1 MRESDEGPD
10 ETKSSDWQSCQDGAR
25 VPGSRDPKRLRNRT
39 ASSARCDRDTRSPA
53 PAEPTRDQS
62 SVTAIESPSEK
73 PSQQVESVAI
83 RFAGDSGDG
92 MQLTGSKFT
101 DETALA
107 GNDLSTFPDFPAEI
121 RAPAGTMAGVSGFQI
136 HFSSHDIHTP
146 ADRPDV
152 LIAFNPAALR
162 ANVEDVRP
170 GGMVIIN
177 VDSFN
182 KKALDRA
189 GYREDPLPDLRDRFQ
204 LVEIPFTTLNR
215 EALQGLDLSQRE
227 IDRCKNFFALGLLC
241 WLYGRP
247 MAATERW
254 LSGKFKGDVLE
265 GNLRTLRAG
274 HAFGETTELFP
285 VSFVVPSAKIESG
298 TYRNIT
304 GNQAL
309 AWGIVAAGVQMDREV
324 FLGAYP
330 ITPASDVLHEVAR
343 YRHFGVK
350 TLQAEDEIA
359 AVSAT
364 IGAAFAGMLAVTVSS
379 GPGFVLKQEALGL
392 AVMVE
397 LPLVAINVQRA
408 GPSTGS
414 PTKTEQGDLLA
425 ALFGRHSQSPLPIL
439 AASTPGD
446 CFHTALEAF
455 RIAVRYMTP
464 VVLLSD
470 GYLANSAEPWLIP
483 DVDALERQTIEFA
496 RPPEVG
502 DFQPYARHPETLAR
516 PWAIPGTPGLEHR
529 IGGLTKQDVTGNVSY
544 EPANHGK
551 MIALRKQKIEGI
563 AKALP
568 PVEVDGP
575 DSGELLVV
583 GWGGTRGSIT
593 AAVEVARDE
602 GLCVSQ
608 IHLRHLNPFPSN
620 LGEVLGRFRKVLL
633 PELSDGHLALLLRA
647 RYLVDVRSLSKIEG
661 QPFKIAELAE
671 AIRKLHAEA

>member
-1 MRESDEGPD
+1 M
-10 ETKSSDWQSCQDGAR
+10 TTQQ
-25 VPGSRDPKRLRNRT
+25 
-39 ASSARCDRDTRSPA
+39 AST
-53 PAEPTRDQS
+53 
-62 SVTAIESPSEK
+62 K
-73 PSQQVESVAI
+73 PSQQLESVAI

-92 MQLTGSKFT
+92 MQLTGTKFT

-136 HFSSHDIHTP
+136 HFSSKDIHTP

-162 ANVEDVRP
+162 ANVDDVRP
-170 GGMVIIN
+170 GGMVIVNI
-177 VDSFN
+177 DSFN
-182 KKALDRA
+182 QKALARA
-189 GYREDPLPDLRDRFQ
+189 GYVDDPLPELRERYK

-215 EALQGLDLSQRE
+215 EALRGLDLSARE

-247 MAATERW
+247 TQATERW
-254 LSGKFKGDVLE
+254 LGGKFKGDVLE
-265 GNLRTLRAG
+265 GNIRTLRAG
-274 HAFGETTELFP
+274 FHFGETTELFP
-285 VSFVVPSAKIESG
+285 ASFVIPSAKIESG

-309 AWGIVAAGVQMDREV
+309 AWGIIAAGVQMDRDV

-350 TLQAEDEIA
+350 TFQAEDEIA

-364 IGAAFAGMLAVTVSS
+364 IGAAFAGQLGVTCSS
-379 GPGFVLKQEALGL
+379 GPGFILKQEALGL

-439 AASTPGD
+439 APATPGD
-446 CFHTALEAF
+446 CFHTMLEAF
-455 RIAVRYMTP
+455 RIAVKYMTP
-464 VVLLSD
+464 VVVLSD
-470 GYLANSAEPWLIP
+470 GYIANSAEPWRIP
-483 DVDALERQTIEFA
+483 EVESLERGSIRFA
-496 RPPEVG
+496 EPVEVG
-502 DFQPYARHPETLAR
+502 EFQPYSRDPETLAR

-544 EPANHGK
+544 EAENHGR
-551 MIALRKQKIEGI
+551 MIALRKAKIEGI
-563 AKALP
+563 ADDLP
-568 PVEVDGP
+568 PVEVEGP
-575 DSGELLVV
+575 DEGTLLVI
-583 GWGGTRGSIT
+583 GWGGTKGAIT
-593 AAVEVARDE
+593 AAVEEARAE
-602 GLCVSQ
+602 GLDVSQ
-608 IHLRHLNPFPSN
+608 VHLRHLNPFPSN
-620 LGEVLGRFRKVLL
+620 LGHVLRSFRKVLL
-633 PELSDGHLALLLRA
+633 PELSDGHLALLLRGK
-647 RYLVDVRSLSKIEG
+647 YLVDVQSLTKIEG
-661 QPFKIAELAE
+661 QPFKVSELTD
-671 AIRKLHAEA
+671 AIRKLHASA

>member
-1 MRESDEGPD
+1 MTTSDSKT
-10 ETKSSDWQSCQDGAR
+10 TK
-25 VPGSRDPKRLRNRT
+25 
-39 ASSARCDRDTRSPA
+39 
-53 PAEPTRDQS
+53 
-62 SVTAIESPSEK
+62 PSE
-73 PSQQVESVAI
+73 QLESVAI

-92 MQLTGSKFT
+92 MQLTGTKFP

-162 ANVEDVRP
+162 ANVDDVRP
-170 GGMVIIN
+170 GGMVIVNI
-177 VDSFN
+177 DSFN
-182 KKALDRA
+182 QKALTRA
-189 GYREDPLPDLRDRFQ
+189 GYESDPLPELHERFQ
-204 LVEIPFTTLNR
+204 VVEIPFTTLNR
-215 EALQGLDLSQRE
+215 EALQGLSLSQRE
-227 IDRCKNFFALGLLC
+227 TDRCKNFFGLGVLC

-247 MAATERW
+247 MEATQRW
-254 LSGKFKGDVLE
+254 LGGKFKGDVLE
-265 GNLRTLRAG
+265 GNIRTLKAG
-274 HAFGETTELFP
+274 YAFGETTELFP

-309 AWGIVAAGVQMDREV
+309 AWGIVAAGVQMDRDV

-343 YRHFGVK
+343 FRHFGVK
-350 TLQAEDEIA
+350 TFQAEDEMA
-359 AVSAT
+359 AVSST
-364 IGAAFAGMLAVTVSS
+364 IGAAFAGQLAVTCSS

-425 ALFGRHSQSPLPIL
+425 VLFGRHSQSPIPIM

-455 RIAVRYMTP
+455 RMAVTYMTP
-464 VVLLSD
+464 VIILSD
-470 GYLANSAEPWLIP
+470 GYIANSSEPWLIP
-483 DVDALERQTIEFA
+483 DVDSLERTEIKFA
-496 RPPEVG
+496 APVEVG
-502 DFQPYARHPETLAR
+502 EFQPYSRDPQTLAR

-529 IGGLTKQDVTGNVSY
+529 IGGLTKQDGSGNVSY
-544 EPANHGK
+544 ESDNHSK
-551 MIALRKQKIEGI
+551 MIGLRKQKIAGI
-563 AKALP
+563 ADSLP
-568 PVEVDGP
+568 PIEVDGP

-583 GWGGTRGSIT
+583 GWGGTKGSIT
-593 AAVEVARDE
+593 AAVEEVRED
-602 GLCVSQ
+602 GLAVSQ
-608 IHLRHLNPFPSN
+608 IHLRHLNPLPN
-620 LGEVLGRFRKVLL
+620 DLGDVLARFDKVLL
-633 PELSDGHLALLLRA
+633 PELSDGHLAMLLRA
-647 RYLVDVRSLSKIEG
+647 KYLIDIQRLNKIEG
-661 QPFKIAELAE
+661 MPFKIRELTD
-671 AIRKLHAEA
+671 AIRELYKA

>member
-1 MRESDEGPD
+1 MEF
-10 ETKSSDWQSCQDGAR
+10 
-25 VPGSRDPKRLRNRT
+25 
-39 ASSARCDRDTRSPA
+39 SARKGTRHN
-53 PAEPTRDQS
+53 
-62 SVTAIESPSEK
+62 SVTATQIDK
-73 PSQQVESVAI
+73 PTEQLESVAI

-92 MQLTGSKFT
+92 MQLTGTKFT

-136 HFSSHDIHTP
+136 HFSSADIHTP

-162 ANVEDVRP
+162 ANVDDVRP

-177 VDSFN
+177 TDSFN
-182 KKALDRA
+182 EKAQKRA
-189 GYREDPLPDLRDRFQ
+189 GYEGDPLPELRDRYN

-215 EALQGLDLSQRE
+215 QALVGLDLSSRD
-227 IDRCKNFFALGLLC
+227 IDRCKNFFALGVLC

-247 MAATERW
+247 MNATERW
-254 LSGKFKGDVLE
+254 LGGKFKGEVLE
-265 GNLRTLRAG
+265 GNVRTLRAG

-285 VSFVVPSAKIESG
+285 ASFVVPPAKIEPG

-309 AWGIVAAGVQMDREV
+309 AWGLIAARVQLDREV

-330 ITPASDVLHEVAR
+330 ITPASDVLHEVSR
-343 YRHFGVK
+343 YRHFGMK
-350 TLQAEDEIA
+350 TFQAEDEIA
-359 AVSAT
+359 AVSST
-364 IGAAFAGMLAVTVSS
+364 IGAAFAGHLAVTVSS

-392 AVMVE
+392 AVMTE

-425 ALFGRHSQSPLPIL
+425 VLHGRHSQSPIPVI

-455 RIAVRYMTP
+455 RMAVKYMTP
-464 VVLLSD
+464 VIVLSD
-470 GYLANSAEPWLIP
+470 GYIANSSEPWQIP
-483 DVDALERQTIEFA
+483 DVDGLEQSTIEFA
-496 RPPEVG
+496 KPIDVG
-502 DFQPYARHPETLAR
+502 EFQPYSRDPETLAR

-529 IGGLTKQDVTGNVSY
+529 IGGLTKQDGSGNVSY
-544 EPANHGK
+544 EADNHAK
-551 MIALRKQKIEGI
+551 MIELRKQKIDGI
-563 AKALP
+563 ASSLP
-568 PVEVDGP
+568 PIEINGP
-575 DSGELLVV
+575 DSGELLVI
-583 GWGGTRGSIT
+583 GWGGTKGSIT
-593 AAVEVARDE
+593 AAVEQARKD
-602 GLCVSQ
+602 GLDVSQ
-608 IHLRHLNPFPSN
+608 VHLRHLNPFPN
-620 LGEVLGRFRKVLL
+620 DLGDVLKSFKKVLL

-647 RYLVDVRSLSKIEG
+647 KYLVDIQMLNKIEG
-661 QPFKIAELAE
+661 QPFKIIELTD
-671 AIRKLHAEA
+671 AITKLYKA

>member
-1 MRESDEGPD
+1 MTANRSD
-10 ETKSSDWQSCQDGAR
+10 K
-25 VPGSRDPKRLRNRT
+25 
-39 ASSARCDRDTRSPA
+39 
-53 PAEPTRDQS
+53 
-62 SVTAIESPSEK
+62 PSE
-73 PSQQVESVAI
+73 QLESVAI

-92 MQLTGSKFT
+92 MQLTGTKFT

-121 RAPAGTMAGVSGFQI
+121 RAPAGTLAGVSGFQI
-136 HFSSHDIHTP
+136 HFSSQDIHTP

-162 ANVEDVRP
+162 ANVEDVRS

-182 KKALDRA
+182 EKALKRA
-189 GYREDPLPDLRDRFQ
+189 GYAGDPLPDLRERFN

-215 EALQGLDLSQRE
+215 EALHGLELSARE

-247 MAATERW
+247 MEATERW

-285 VSFVVPSAKIESG
+285 TSYLVPSAKIEPG

-309 AWGIVAAGVQMDREV
+309 AWGLIAVGVQMDRPV

-343 YRHFGVK
+343 FRHFGVK
-350 TLQAEDEIA
+350 TFQAEDEIA
-359 AVSAT
+359 AVSST
-364 IGAAFAGMLAVTVSS
+364 IGAAFAGNLAVTVSS

-392 AVMVE
+392 AVMTE
-397 LPLVAINVQRA
+397 LPLVAINVQRS

-414 PTKTEQGDLLA
+414 PTKTEQGDLMAVLY
-425 ALFGRHSQSPLPIL
+425 GRHSQSPLPIL
-439 AASTPGD
+439 APCTPGD
-446 CFHTALEAF
+446 CFHTVLEAF
-455 RIAVRYMTP
+455 RIAVKYMTP
-464 VVLLSD
+464 VVVLSD

-483 DVDALERQTIEFA
+483 DVEALERTQVEFA
-496 RPPEVG
+496 QPIEVG
-502 DFQPYARHPETLAR
+502 QFMPYSRDPETLAR

-529 IGGLTKQDVTGNVSY
+529 IGGLTKQDGTGNVSY
-544 EPANHGK
+544 DASNHGR
-551 MIALRKQKIEGI
+551 MIELRKEKIERVANDI
-563 AKALP
+563 SP
-568 PVEVDGP
+568 IEVSGP

-583 GWGGTRGSIT
+583 GWGGTKGSIT
-593 AAVEVARDE
+593 AAVEAAREE
-602 GLCVSQ
+602 GLEVAQ

-620 LGEVLGRFRKVLL
+620 LGDVLRSYRKVLL
-633 PELSDGHLALLLRA
+633 PELSDGHLATLLRA
-647 RYLVDVRSLSKIEG
+647 KYLVDVQMLNKIEG
-661 QPFKIAELAE
+661 QPFKVAELTD
-671 AIRKLHAEA
+671 AIRKLYND

>member
-1 MRESDEGPD
+1 MPATDS
-10 ETKSSDWQSCQDGAR
+10 
-25 VPGSRDPKRLRNRT
+25 
-39 ASSARCDRDTRSPA
+39 ASHKN
-53 PAEPTRDQS
+53 
-62 SVTAIESPSEK
+62 SE
-73 PSQQVESVAI
+73 QLESVAI

-92 MQLTGSKFT
+92 MQLTGTKFT

-136 HFSSHDIHTP
+136 HFSSRDIHTP

-170 GGMVIIN
+170 GGTVIIN
-177 VDSFN
+177 IDSFN
-182 KKALDRA
+182 EKAQTRA
-189 GYREDPLPDLRDRFQ
+189 GYDGDPLPELRERFN

-215 EALQGLDLSQRE
+215 EALQGLDLSARE
-227 IDRCKNFFALGLLC
+227 IDRCKNFFALGVLC

-247 MAATERW
+247 MDATERW
-254 LSGKFKGDVLE
+254 LGGKFKGDVLE
-265 GNLRTLRAG
+265 GNIRTLRAG

-285 VSFVVPSAKIESG
+285 TSFVVPSAKIESG

-309 AWGIVAAGVQMDREV
+309 AWGLVAAGVQMDREV

-343 YRHFGVK
+343 FRHFGVK
-350 TLQAEDEIA
+350 TFQAEDEIA
-359 AVSAT
+359 AVSST
-364 IGAAFAGMLAVTVSS
+364 IGAAFAGNLAVTVSS

-392 AVMVE
+392 AVMTE

-425 ALFGRHSQSPLPIL
+425 VLFGRHSQSPLPIL

-455 RIAVRYMTP
+455 RIAVKYMTP
-464 VVLLSD
+464 VVVLSD
-470 GYLANSAEPWLIP
+470 GYIANSAEPWLIP
-483 DVDALERQTIEFA
+483 DVDALERTEIQFANPIDIGEFLPYSRDPQT
-496 RPPEVG
+496 G
-502 DFQPYARHPETLAR
+502 AR

-529 IGGLTKQDVTGNVSY
+529 IGGLTKADGSGNVSY
-544 EPANHGK
+544 EAENHGR
-551 MIALRKQKIEGI
+551 MIQLRKDKIEGI
-563 AKALP
+563 ANELP

-593 AAVEVARDE
+593 AACERARE
-602 GLCVSQ
+602 QGMAVSQ

-620 LGEVLGRFRKVLL
+620 LGEVLGRFEKVLL
-633 PELSDGHLALLLRA
+633 PELSDGHLAMLLRSK
-647 RYLVDVRSLSKIEG
+647 YLVDVKMLNKIEG
-661 QPFKIAELAE
+661 QPFKIAELME
-671 AIRKLHAEA
+671 AITDLYES

>member
-1 MRESDEGPD
+1 MTTSDSKT
-10 ETKSSDWQSCQDGAR
+10 TK
-25 VPGSRDPKRLRNRT
+25 
-39 ASSARCDRDTRSPA
+39 
-53 PAEPTRDQS
+53 
-62 SVTAIESPSEK
+62 PSE
-73 PSQQVESVAI
+73 QLESVAI

-92 MQLTGSKFT
+92 MQLTGTKFT

-162 ANVEDVRP
+162 ANVDDVRP
-170 GGMVIIN
+170 GGMVIVNI
-177 VDSFN
+177 DSFN
-182 KKALDRA
+182 QKALTRA
-189 GYREDPLPDLRDRFQ
+189 GYESDPLPELHERFQ
-204 LVEIPFTTLNR
+204 VVEIPFTTLNR
-215 EALQGLDLSQRE
+215 EALQGLSLSQRE
-227 IDRCKNFFALGLLC
+227 TDRCKNFFGLGVLC

-247 MAATERW
+247 MEATQRW
-254 LSGKFKGDVLE
+254 LGGKFKGDVLE
-265 GNLRTLRAG
+265 GNIRTLKAG
-274 HAFGETTELFP
+274 YAFGETTELFP

-309 AWGIVAAGVQMDREV
+309 AWGIVAAGVQMDRDV

-343 YRHFGVK
+343 FRHFGVK
-350 TLQAEDEIA
+350 TFQAEDEMA
-359 AVSAT
+359 AVSST
-364 IGAAFAGMLAVTVSS
+364 IGAAFAGQLAVTCSS

-425 ALFGRHSQSPLPIL
+425 VLFGRHSQSPIPIM

-455 RIAVRYMTP
+455 RMAVTYMTP
-464 VVLLSD
+464 VIILSD
-470 GYLANSAEPWLIP
+470 GYIANSSEPWLIP
-483 DVDALERQTIEFA
+483 DVDSLERTEIKFA
-496 RPPEVG
+496 APVEVG
-502 DFQPYARHPETLAR
+502 EFQPYSRDPQTLAR

-529 IGGLTKQDVTGNVSY
+529 IGGLTKQDGSGNVSY
-544 EPANHGK
+544 ESDNHSK
-551 MIALRKQKIEGI
+551 MIGLRKQKIAGI
-563 AKALP
+563 ADSLP
-568 PVEVDGP
+568 PIEVDGP

-583 GWGGTRGSIT
+583 GWGGTKGSIT
-593 AAVEVARDE
+593 AAVEEVRED
-602 GLCVSQ
+602 GLAVSQ
-608 IHLRHLNPFPSN
+608 IHLRHLNPLPN
-620 LGEVLGRFRKVLL
+620 DLGDVLARFDKVLL
-633 PELSDGHLALLLRA
+633 PELSDGHLAMLLRA
-647 RYLVDVRSLSKIEG
+647 KYLIDIQRLNKIEG
-661 QPFKIAELAE
+661 MPFKIRELTD
-671 AIRKLHAEA
+671 AIRELYKA

>member
-1 MRESDEGPD
+1 MTANNSAM
-10 ETKSSDWQSCQDGAR
+10 TK
-25 VPGSRDPKRLRNRT
+25 
-39 ASSARCDRDTRSPA
+39 
-53 PAEPTRDQS
+53 
-62 SVTAIESPSEK
+62 PSE
-73 PSQQVESVAI
+73 QLESVAI

-92 MQLTGSKFT
+92 MQLTGAKFT

-146 ADRPDV
+146 ADKPDV

-162 ANVEDVRP
+162 ANVEDVRA

-182 KKALDRA
+182 QKALTRA
-189 GYREDPLPDLRDRFQ
+189 GYQDDPLPDLRERFN

-227 IDRCKNFFALGLLC
+227 IDRCKNFFALGVLC

-247 MAATERW
+247 MDATERW
-254 LSGKFKGDVLE
+254 LGGKFKGDVLE
-265 GNLRTLRAG
+265 GNIRTLRAG

-309 AWGIVAAGVQMDREV
+309 AWGIVAAGVQMDKDI

-343 YRHFGVK
+343 FRHFGVK
-350 TLQAEDEIA
+350 TFQAEDEIA
-359 AVSAT
+359 AVSST
-364 IGAAFAGMLAVTVSS
+364 IGAAFAGQLAVTCSS

-425 ALFGRHSQSPLPIL
+425 VLFGRHSQSPIPVI

-455 RIAVRYMTP
+455 RMAVKYMTP
-464 VVLLSD
+464 VIVLSD
-470 GYLANSAEPWLIP
+470 GYIANSAEPWRIP
-483 DVDALERQTIEFA
+483 DVESLERMEVKYADPI
-496 RPPEVG
+496 EVG
-502 DFQPYARHPETLAR
+502 EFKPYSRDPETLAR

-529 IGGLTKQDVTGNVSY
+529 IGGLTKQDGSGNVSY
-544 EPANHGK
+544 DSENHGK
-551 MIALRKQKIEGI
+551 MIELRKQKIERI
-563 AKALP
+563 ADSLP

-575 DSGELLVV
+575 DSGELLVI
-583 GWGGTRGSIT
+583 GWGGTKGSIT
-593 AAVEVARDE
+593 AAVEEVRKD
-602 GLCVSQ
+602 GLAVSQ
-608 IHLRHLNPFPSN
+608 VHLRHLNPFPSD
-620 LGEVLGRFRKVLL
+620 LGTVLSRFKKVLL
-633 PELSDGHLALLLRA
+633 PELSDGHLAMLLRA
-647 RYLVDVRSLSKIEG
+647 RYLVDVQALNKIKG
-661 QPFKIAELAE
+661 QPFKIAELTE
-671 AIRKLHAEA
+671 AIRELYKR

>member
-1 MRESDEGPD
+1 M
-10 ETKSSDWQSCQDGAR
+10 
-25 VPGSRDPKRLRNRT
+25 
-39 ASSARCDRDTRSPA
+39 
-53 PAEPTRDQS
+53 
-62 SVTAIESPSEK
+62 TAIDNPSDK
-73 PSQQVESVAI
+73 SSQQVESVAI

-136 HFSSHDIHTP
+136 HFSSQDIHTP

-162 ANVEDVRP
+162 ANAEDVRP
-170 GGMVIIN
+170 GGMIIIN

-189 GYREDPLPDLRDRFQ
+189 GYAGDPLPELRDRFQ

-227 IDRCKNFFALGLLC
+227 VDRCKNFFALGLLC

-247 MAATERW
+247 MEATERW
-254 LSGKFKGDVLE
+254 LAGKFKGDVRE
-265 GNLRTLRAG
+265 GNIRTLRAG

-285 VSFVVPSAKIESG
+285 VSFVVPSAKIEPG

-309 AWGIVAAGVQMDREV
+309 AWGIVAAGVQMDQDI

-350 TLQAEDEIA
+350 TFQAEDEIA
-359 AVSAT
+359 AISAT
-364 IGAAFAGMLAVTVSS
+364 IGAAFAGKLAVTVSS

-425 ALFGRHSQSPLPIL
+425 VLFGRHSQSPLPIL

-464 VVLLSD
+464 VVVLSD
-470 GYLANSAEPWLIP
+470 GYLANSAEPWRIP
-483 DVDALERQTIEFA
+483 DVDGLERQAIEFA
-496 RPPEVG
+496 QPLEVG
-502 DFQPYARHPETLAR
+502 EFQPYARDSRTLAR

-544 EPANHGK
+544 EADNHGR
-551 MIALRKQKIEGI
+551 MIALRKAKIEGI
-563 AKALP
+563 AKDLP
-568 PVEVDGP
+568 PVEIDGP
-575 DSGELLVV
+575 DSGRILVV

-593 AAVEVARDE
+593 AAIEAVRDE
-602 GLCVSQ
+602 GIEVSQ

-620 LGEVLGRFRKVLL
+620 LGEVLRRFEKVLL

-647 RYLVDVRSLSKIEG
+647 RYLIDIRSFSKIEG
-661 QPFKIAELAE
+661 QPFKIAELKD
-671 AIRKLHAEA
+671 AILKLHTEA